1 MAGGVRVGEGCG
13 GAAVRG
19 PPARRRRGGKHW
31 VAAAALPLM
40 RRLALETAAAA
51 RSVEK

>member
-13 GAAVRG
+13 GAAV
-19 PPARRRRGGKHW
+19 PAPARRRGGKHW

-40 RRLALETAAAA
+40 RRLALEAAAA
-51 RSVEK
+51 VRSVEK